1 MLQYSLSFSNRNAP
15 VGSSPSDEHPLGLH
29 LKDFEMLKLKLGIGN
44 WSNAWHFRS
53 RKLRFSSRAWHFDE
67 KSTQVGDHRHLD
79 GAALARFSN
88 SFKSYMEDVS
98 QFRHLCFVQKIL
110 GISFEFKYP
119 LCIFRNTCFIYFFR
133 CIFTLIYLYCWS
145 PLVLDFPCL
154 VKSCTRL
161 QFPSSL
167 FQVSLLHLQLE
178 AVSLDT
184 FRVL

>member
-29 LKDFEMLKLKLGIGN
+29 LKGIEAEMLMLKFWKLKIEPSL
-44 WSNAWHFRS
+44 AFCFDFR
-53 RKLRFSSRAWHFDE
+53 
-67 KSTQVGDHRHLD
+67 QVGDHRHLD

-98 QFRHLCFVQKIL
+98 QFRHSLCFVKKFSESHLNSNIL
-110 GISFEFKYP
+110 FVFSAILVSYTFSNVF
-119 LCIFRNTCFIYFFR
+119 LH
-133 CIFTLIYLYCWS
+133 IFTLIYLYCWS